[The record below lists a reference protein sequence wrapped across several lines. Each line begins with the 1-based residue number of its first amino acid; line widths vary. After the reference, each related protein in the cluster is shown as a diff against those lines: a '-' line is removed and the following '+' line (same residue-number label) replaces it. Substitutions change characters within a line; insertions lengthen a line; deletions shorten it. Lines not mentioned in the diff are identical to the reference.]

1 MRKRERG
8 GGERKR
14 LEYMRKKR
22 ECESDSVRRD
32 IITER
37 EGEND
42 REKECL
48 I

>member
-1 MRKRERG
+1 MRKRERRG
-8 GGERKR
+8 REKEIRVY
-14 LEYMRKKR
+14 EKKR

-42 REKECL
+42 REKE
-48 I
+48 